1 MAERMVIDIYPG
13 EIERMTMPGG
23 MVDDYCRDTS
33 IKVAELAQT
42 LAPQGDTGQLAQQIR
57 SRREGLFWTVEAYA
71 PYALYVHEGTKPHVI
86 EAKNVK
92 VLRFPSSGGMVTFA
106 QKVNH
111 PGTQGRPFLTEALTA
126 VVSA

>member
-1 MAERMVIDIYPG
+1 MANKVVIDIYPG

-23 MVDDYCRDTS
+23 MVDDYCRDTA
-33 IKVAELAQT
+33 IKTAELAQT
-42 LAPQGDTGQLAQQIR
+42 LAPVGDTGQLAANIR
-57 SRREGLFWTVEAYA
+57 ARREGLFWTVEAFA
-71 PYALYVHEGTKPHVI
+71 PYALFVHEGTKPHEI
-86 EAKNVK
+86 AAKNAK

-111 PGTQGRPFLTEALTA
+111 PGTEGRPFLTDALTA